1 MKFVASAETIEEAKE
16 KLLQYNAA
24 LKDASLSTND
34 AGKGVTALTYTF
46 KAQDGIVKTL
56 KFQYDAAT
64 QSIRELGRQE
74 KQVTSIGERF
84 SSMLKER
91 GMSLVAYLGTF
102 ASFYRLVGV
111 MRDGI
116 NVIHEVDTAFTEL
129 RKVAQESDDQLKSFA
144 NTMAFD
150 IAGSVGSSG
159 KDIINLTADFER
171 LGYALSEAQ
180 DLAKNTAIYMN
191 VGDMESSDGAMQH
204 LVATIK
210 GFNLDATDSMK
221 IIDEFNEIGNN
232 FAITSEDIGIALEKS
247 AATLNQAGNSL
258 EQSIALITSGQA
270 VIQNAETMGAALRTI
285 SLRIRGRFLCPSMVK
300 TIVRVA

>member
-1 MKFVASAETIEEAKE
+1 
-16 KLLQYNAA
+16 
-24 LKDASLSTND
+24 
-34 AGKGVTALTYTF
+34 
-46 KAQDGIVKTL
+46 
-56 KFQYDAAT
+56 
-64 QSIRELGRQE
+64 
-74 KQVTSIGERF
+74 
-84 SSMLKER
+84 
-91 GMSLVAYLGTF
+91 
-102 ASFYRLVGV
+102 
-111 MRDGI
+111 
-116 NVIHEVDTAFTEL
+116 
-129 RKVAQESDDQLKSFA
+129 
-144 NTMAFD
+144 
-150 IAGSVGSSG
+150 
-159 KDIINLTADFER
+159 
-171 LGYALSEAQ
+171 
-180 DLAKNTAIYMN
+180 
-191 VGDMESSDGAMQH
+191 MQH